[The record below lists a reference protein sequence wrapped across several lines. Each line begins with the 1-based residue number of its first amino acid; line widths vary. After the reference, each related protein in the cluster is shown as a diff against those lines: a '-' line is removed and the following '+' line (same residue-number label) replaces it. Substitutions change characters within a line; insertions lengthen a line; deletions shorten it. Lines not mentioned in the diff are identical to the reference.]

1 MTAAVRQLVRDGCK
15 MHPRLGPSAWPVWS
29 EYRPSS
35 QLRRPAGPACNA
47 RSGYHLGKINTQRS
61 NQQPVRGCAN
71 LLPWLHE
78 PVPADR
84 LHAYRIWQGRRQDRQ
99 HKQTKALDDSKKL
112 KSACQSQKVH
122 S

>member
-47 RSGYHLGKINTQRS
+47 RSGYHLDKVKHT
-61 NQQPVRGCAN
+61 AFK
-71 LLPWLHE
+71 
-78 PVPADR
+78 PAARAR
-84 LHAYRIWQGRRQDRQ
+84 LC
-99 HKQTKALDDSKKL
+99 
-112 KSACQSQKVH
+112 KSSPMAS
-122 S
+122 